1 MSSSPADRQPQPE
14 RSTGKDP
21 EPLAMEA
28 KKILRAAMERHGYSY
43 KELADALGA
52 TAEGQTESVQA
63 LINKVNR
70 GRFSFAF
77 FLRACRAMGIQSVD
91 VADLPPNRKSEV
103 VGAPLGQGSNSRR

>member
-21 EPLAMEA
+21 EPLAQEA
-28 KKILRAAMERHGYSY
+28 KQILRAAMERRGYTY
-43 KELADALGA
+43 KDLAEALS
-52 TAEGQTESVQA
+52 TAADGQNESVQA

-77 FLRACRAMGIQSVD
+77 FLRACRVMDVQTVD
-91 VADLPPNRKSEV
+91 VTIRPSKPKLDTIRTRHMP
-103 VGAPLGQGSNSRR
+103 GSNS